1 MSGRDSKSARAIA
14 AEVLQRF
21 DPVREYAGPILE
33 RLLDQT
39 QERQRATDLV
49 YGTIRNFHAI
59 DAVVSRFSGRLPARI
74 SPPLLSVIRVAVYEL
89 AYSPATPV
97 YSIVNEAV
105 ADAGRAG
112 GRKQTGFV
120 NAVLRQVA
128 RHICDRQAGLSASDA
143 RRTLVQTPETG
154 CVFDTDFLPDPATA
168 EAAYLGTC
176 FSLPPWLVTQWLD
189 EYGPQQTRSICLA
202 CNRRPSLYVR
212 VNPLRTTAEGLLGR
226 FEQTGIQAEPVVAG
240 GIVKAEGSVGS
251 DAVRRFSSMGILP
264 MSSTGVPPV
273 KTGPGWHYDLRAGRG
288 PQRTVSRWGAP
299 CPCYGMPS
307 RAHHEQAALD
317 DAAHAPPM
325 IRITGPHAV
334 TQLSGFA
341 EGLFT
346 VQDLSAS
353 EAVRA
358 LGPQQ
363 GWSIL
368 DLCSA
373 PGTKTTQLA
382 EATRDSACI
391 TATDIDPKRLER
403 VQENITRLGFKSV
416 TVVRDVEIGREM
428 RGSFDA
434 ILLDVPCSNTG
445 VLARRVEARFRIRP
459 KAMEELVARQK
470 DLLARA
476 TGLVKAGGRICYST
490 CSIQRIENQG
500 LIRDF
505 LSRSGQCEL
514 VHEELILPSAGPF
527 DHDGAYVALLRKR

>member
-1 MSGRDSKSARAIA
+1 MSGGDSKSARAIA

-21 DPVREYAGPILE
+21 DPTHAYAGPILE
-33 RLLDQT
+33 SLLDRT
-39 QERQRATDLV
+39 QEKQRATDLV
-49 YGTIRNFHAI
+49 HGTIRNLHAI
-59 DAVVSRFSGRLPARI
+59 DAVIRQFSGRLPTRI
-74 SPPLLSVIRVAVYEL
+74 SRTLLSIIRVAVYEL
-89 AYSPATPV
+89 VYSPATPV
-97 YSIVNEAV
+97 YSIVDEAV
-105 ADAGRAG
+105 TDAGRAG
-112 GRKQTGFV
+112 GKKQTGFV

-128 RHICDRQAGLSASDA
+128 RHISDRQAGLSTSDA
-143 RRTLVQTPETG
+143 RRTLIQTPETG

-176 FSLPPWLVTQWLD
+176 FSLPPWLVTKWLD

-226 FEQTGIQAEPVVAG
+226 FEQAGIHAELVAAG
-240 GIVKAEGSVGS
+240 GIVRGEGFGDGS
-251 DAVRRFSSMGILP
+251 SCRGHPARDS
-264 MSSTGVPPV
+264 
-273 KTGPGWHYDLRAGRG
+273 RAGR
-288 PQRTVSRWGAP
+288 PRHGAAR
-299 CPCYGMPS
+299 M
-307 RAHHEQAALD
+307 AATQPPD
-317 DAAHAPPM
+317 DAAQTPQM
-325 IRITGPHAV
+325 VRITGPHAV
-334 TQLSGFA
+334 TQLPGFA

-358 LGPQQ
+358 LEPQQ

-368 DLCSA
+368 DMCSA

-403 VQENITRLGFKSV
+403 VQENVTRLGFKSV
-416 TVVRDVEIGREM
+416 TLVREGQIGREM
-428 RGSFDA
+428 AGSFDA

-459 KAMEELVARQK
+459 KVIEQLAATQR

-476 TGLVKAGGRICYST
+476 TSLVRAGGRICYST
-490 CSIQRIENQG
+490 CSIQEAENQG
-500 LIRDF
+500 LVRDF
-505 LSRSGQCEL
+505 LARNGQCEL
-514 VHEELILPSAGPF
+514 LREERILPSAQQF
-527 DHDGAYVALLRKR
+527 DHDGAYVALLMKK